1 MWENSSLWEM
11 LGLWGTRTECSTWDT
26 SATAARDACYN
37 ADPQAQM
44 QHGCIHA
51 TAPSELMQKLD
62 WERFFITHTAKS
74 HQIYK
79 IYTSV
84 PTASWGQPSSATA
97 IGNSRG
103 QLWPWGTSPE
113 ESCFLISHSAA
124 SLWPSSPRG
133 FLKDVITHSFLPLH
147 RSLHSKLPKSQSPS
161 SRRFPFW
168 AQK

>member
-1 MWENSSLWEM
+1 MGHLSHSCEGCLLQCRPTGTDATWMHTCNS
-11 LGLWGTRTECSTWDT
+11 TFRT
-26 SATAARDACYN
+26 N
-37 ADPQAQM
+37 AKVRLRE
-44 QHGCIHA
+44 I
-51 TAPSELMQKLD
+51 S
-62 WERFFITHTAKS
+62 FITHTAKS

-133 FLKDVITHSFLPLH
+133 FLKGVITHSFLPLH
-147 RSLHSKLPKSQSPS
+147 RSLHSELPKSQSPS
-161 SRRFPFW
+161 SRRFPFPFP